1 MRTWREDGAVLLS
14 VEDHGVGIE
23 AERLESVFEPF
34 YTTKPQGI
42 GMGLA
47 MNRAIIEHHGGKI
60 MVESTPGI
68 GSRLWF
74 RLSTGEVPERMT
86 EP

>member
-1 MRTWREDGAVLLS
+1 MTKKQTRNQGELSAENVDGNVDKIRE
-14 VEDHGVGIE
+14 
-23 AERLESVFEPF
+23 
-34 YTTKPQGI
+34 
-42 GMGLA
+42 
-47 MNRAIIEHHGGKI
+47 IIEHHGGKI